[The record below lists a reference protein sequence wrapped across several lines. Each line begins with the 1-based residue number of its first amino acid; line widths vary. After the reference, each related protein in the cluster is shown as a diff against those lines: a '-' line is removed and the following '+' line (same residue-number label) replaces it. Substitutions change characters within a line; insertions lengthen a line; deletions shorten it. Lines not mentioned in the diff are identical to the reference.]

1 MKLLFGNY
9 DLLIDDKNRLSLP
22 AEVRRALD
30 PELDGTAFYAVT
42 GTNGKLWLWPEKQ
55 YEQHALGRGSQL
67 APDEND
73 LMFDQLSFALAARVE
88 WDKQGRMG
96 IPEKVLRKTGL
107 GREVTLAAVRD
118 HLELWDRAD
127 WAAWEADLE
136 KRRAEIVARGK
147 VPRPATTM

>member
-1 MKLLFGNY
+1 LKLLHGNY
-9 DLLIDDKNRLSLP
+9 ELVIDDKNRLSLP
-22 AEVRRALD
+22 AEIRRAID
-30 PELDGTAFYAVT
+30 PETDGTAFYAVT
-42 GTNGKLWLWPEKQ
+42 GTNGKLWLWPEKH
-55 YEQHALGRGSQL
+55 YELLAAGRASEL

-107 GREVTLAAVRD
+107 GREVTLAAARD
-118 HLELWDRAD
+118 HVELWDRAE
-127 WAAWEADLE
+127 WSAWEAELD

-147 VPRPATTM
+147 PQRPATTM